1 MSKHSLTIVF
11 GPNGTAIQFLFNE
24 KESALKALAASK
36 NSAAEEAVINDDYG
50 QHAEIARS
58 QIHGRIIE
66 DLAASGDAMGERQIQ
81 NAKTQHKTQ
90 NKAAN
95 DPTLKLLNG
104 GMAMNHPGA
113 PMGGARRPI

>member
-24 KESALKALAASK
+24 KETAMKALAASK
-36 NSAAEEAVINDDYG
+36 NSASDEAIIEDDFG

-58 QIHGRIIE
+58 QIHGRILE
-66 DLAASGDAMGERQIQ
+66 DLAMAGDAHGERAIQ
-81 NAKTQHKTQ
+81 NAKSSHKTQ